1 MRTYFRVILSAL
13 SIGIIFASAAPD
25 VLRAETAVQESS
37 CDREC
42 LRGFMTK
49 YLDAVIAHNPDALP
63 VSDNVRFTENTVDTR
78 LGEGIWKTATK
89 LTPYR
94 QDVIDVPQGVVGT
107 HSVIEEGKNT
117 VLLLVRLKVVNK
129 KITEIETQVT
139 RIEPGGKFS
148 SPTELKTPREAM
160 NIVPPKDKLNSRDEA
175 VRIALKYP
183 EGLKL
188 GSFVK
193 ADTPFSPDSY
203 RIENGYITAG
213 KGCMMQPSC
222 LNLKTQPIPTLFEIT
237 SRVAAVDEELGIVW
251 VRMDFGKNSMG
262 FGPEADK
269 QSLIVW
275 EYFKVYGGQIHAVE
289 AFMLAMPRGTPSGWD
304 NN

>member
-1 MRTYFRVILSAL
+1 MQTAIRVILFIA
-13 SIGIIFASAAPD
+13 SISIIGGLADPAVAAI
-25 VLRAETAVQESS
+25 S

-42 LRGFMTK
+42 LRGIMTQ
-49 YLDAVIAHNPDALP
+49 YLDAVLAHDPYKLP
-63 VSDNVRFTENTVDTR
+63 LDKNVRFTENCADTK
-78 LGEGIWKTATK
+78 LGEGIWKTASK

-94 QDVIDVPQGVVGT
+94 MDIMDVQQGVVGT

-117 VLLLVRLKVVNK
+117 VLLLARLKVVDK

-139 RIEPGGKFS
+139 RITPGGTFS
-148 SPTELKTPREAM
+148 NPTELKTVRPAM
-160 NIVPPKDKLNSRDEA
+160 TMVPPKEKRNSREELI
-175 VRIALKYP
+175 RIGLKYP

-193 ADTPFSPDSY
+193 ADTPFGTDAY

-213 KGCMMQPSC
+213 KGCMNRPTC
-222 LNLKTQPIPTLFEIT
+222 ENLKTQPIPTLFEIT

-251 VRMDFGKNSMG
+251 IRMDFGKNSMG

-275 EYFKVYGGQIHAVE
+275 EYFKIYGGQIHAVE

-304 NN
+304 AKQTISE